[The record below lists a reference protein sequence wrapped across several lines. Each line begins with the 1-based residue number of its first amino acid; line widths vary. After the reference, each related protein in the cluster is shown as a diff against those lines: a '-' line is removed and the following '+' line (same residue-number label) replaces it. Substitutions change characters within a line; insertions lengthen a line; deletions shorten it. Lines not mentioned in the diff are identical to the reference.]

1 MYTQFINELNIAHS
15 INLVETVPNVFV
27 ESIGG
32 VDMTIDFNNIVPEII
47 VDIVANVVYD
57 TQMRQ
62 MDSDVASV
70 KRIRYELCKWVNTKT

>member
-15 INLVETVPNVFV
+15 INLVETDSNVFF

-32 VDMTIDFNNIVPEII
+32 VSMTIDFNNPIPEII
-47 VDIVANVVYD
+47 VDIASVVTYD

-62 MDSDVASV
+62 MDSDVTSG
-70 KRIRYELCKWVNTKT
+70 KRVRSELYKWINTKT